1 MNVLNL
7 TLCPEHARIGSSTFS
22 VINGPTAVAPDLAIF
37 VLEGIATVTIIMRNS
52 YLIIDVM
59 SVT

>member
-1 MNVLNL
+1 MLSL
-7 TLCPEHARIGSSTFS
+7 TLCPEHARIGSSAFS
-22 VINGPTAVAPDLAIF
+22 VINGPTTVAPDLAIF
-37 VLEGIATVTIIMRNS
+37 VLEGIATVTIIMKIS